1 MRVDHRERRALDMAW
16 MPAFVVKT
24 YQEPSDTPRTLPLTQ
39 RSFVLATRA
48 EHGAQARAGMLFG
61 RCVITFST

>member
-1 MRVDHRERRALDMAW
+1 MAW